1 MCSSALDRT
10 GESMRITLKTQY
22 HYLLMLIPGLI
33 LLLLFEVI
41 PLFGSVLAFQN
52 YIPGV
57 PFADQEWVGLDNFE
71 YMFLMGDS
79 KIIFGNTIFIASMK
93 IFFNLLI
100 PLFFALLLNEV
111 RSVVMKRWVQTILY
125 LPHFL
130 SWVILAGI
138 LTEILSLNGIVNQML
153 KFFHFEPIMF
163 LAKNSWF
170 PGIIIGSD
178 VWKDLGFNLVIY
190 LAALAGINP
199 SLYEAAEVDGAS
211 RFQRIWYITL
221 PGISSTVILL
231 ATLGI
236 ANFLNAGFDQI
247 FNLYNPAVYQ
257 SGDIIDTYVY
267 RAGLLQMQYSLAT
280 ALGLL
285 KSVLSFILIIVA
297 YTVANRFNDYR
308 IF

>member
-1 MCSSALDRT
+1 
-10 GESMRITLKTQY
+10 MRITLKTQY